1 MCYRECLLNRM
12 NDWMKIVDLDEK
24 GWILVEISS
33 FDIIYSIVIELDIIS

>member
-1 MCYRECLLNRM
+1 M

-24 GWILVEISS
+24 GWILVEIIR

>member
-1 MCYRECLLNRM
+1 M

-24 GWILVEISS
+24 WWILVEISS